1 MKACETCGKRFEPAK
16 PWARF
21 CSDVCRVQRFR
32 ARERSQKPGAEL
44 ERALLSALR
53 EVRAGKDAA
62 KVAAKLQGELD
73 AIVSKRVETKADPRQ
88 IAMFSEGE
96 KLQAA
101 THARAKARPIRQA
114 LTLEQRFRKA
124 REAGATALEFAR
136 EIGLRDGTALSKW
149 QKGGALSPEK
159 RERLGEALAR
169 RGF

>member
-1 MKACETCGKRFEPAK
+1 MKACETCGREFEPAK

-21 CSDVCRVQRFR
+21 CSNVCRVQRFR

-53 EVRAGKDAA
+53 DVRAGKDAA
-62 KVAAKLQGELD
+62 KVSAKLQGELD
-73 AIVSKRVETKADPRQ
+73 AIAKRKETNRAEADPRQ
-88 IAMFSEGE
+88 VAMFSDGE
-96 KLQAA
+96 RPQKA
-101 THARAKARPIRQA
+101 THARATDRPK
-114 LTLEQRFRKA
+114 LTLEQRFWMA
-124 REAGATALEFAR
+124 RELGVAALELAR

-159 RERLGEALAR
+159 REKLGEALAR

>member
-1 MKACETCGKRFEPAK
+1 MKACETCGRKFEPAK

-62 KVAAKLQGELD
+62 KIAAKLQSELD
-73 AIVSKRVETKADPRQ
+73 AIALKRKDTKQAEADPRQ
-88 IAMFSEGE
+88 VSMFSTP
-96 KLQAA
+96 K
-101 THARAKARPIRQA
+101 RAPS
-114 LTLEQRFRKA
+114 LPLEQRFRKA
-124 REAGATALEFAR
+124 REAGATAVELAR

-159 RERLGEALAR
+159 REALGEALAR